1 MHYVLKEEEMS
12 GKANKVERICLVFFF
27 FFSRESYF
35 LCCITLI
42 SSVMRRTMQNVSFRG
57 FFPLLFIR
65 WNFLFHFHTD
75 HCRLHVFCQ
84 IKCAIV
90 ICMGG
95 KKSTSE
101 FCIFIESKK
110 KLLRY
115 CLLGNKLQHL
125 NSA

>member
-12 GKANKVERICLVFFF
+12 GKANKVERISLGF

-42 SSVMRRTMQNVSFRG
+42 SSSMRRTMQNGSFR
-57 FFPLLFIR
+57 FFSLYCLYIGIFCSI
-65 WNFLFHFHTD
+65 FLAD

-90 ICMGG
+90 TCMGG
-95 KKSTSE
+95 KKSNSE

-110 KLLRY
+110 KLLHY